1 MHAVEYYISYTQVGL
16 VRYKVDRVEAMA
28 DLETEYRPRRAVQL
42 EQQRLLRVFKDP
54 HKRRANA
61 RVRRAKK
68 LKVDKK
74 AVGYDSSESEQE
86 GDTSQSE
93 QGDAESPDGHSTIID
108 GQGESSQEDAALL
121 AAPESED
128 EGAKE
133 GVFSEIGKYGSQPYC
148 REHAQRSVLCILLPT
163 RLHFDEEDSSLPE
176 YCANSPVVSRW

>member
-28 DLETEYRPRRAVQL
+28 DLETEYRQKRAVQL

-86 GDTSQSE
+86 GDTSKSE
-93 QGDAESPDGHSTIID
+93 QGDAESPDGHSTITD
-108 GQGESSQEDAALL
+108 GQGESSQEDAVLL

-133 GVFSEIGKYGSQPYC
+133 DALPEIGKDGRLYSTPRTVIWAGSAI
-148 REHAQRSVLCILLPT
+148 RKRTHPT
-163 RLHFDEEDSSLPE
+163 KHSLYIAPDTV
-176 YCANSPVVSRW
+176 AL